1 MAPRAVLIGL
11 PGVGK
16 STVGRRL
23 AGALAVPF
31 ADSDDLVERS
41 AGRSVAEIFGRDGE
55 PAFRRLEAAAIA
67 QALTGFDGVL
77 ALGGGAVGSS
87 GTRQALLDSP
97 APVLLL
103 TASPEELLTRIGR
116 TRHRPLLAGDPAARL
131 AELAAVREPLY
142 RQLAGA
148 SCDTSGRPI
157 EAVVA
162 ELAALLDTQRST
174 R

>member
-31 ADSDDLVERS
+31 ADSDDLVVRA
-41 AGRSVAEIFGRDGE
+41 AGRSVAEIFDRDGE
-55 PAFRRLEAAAIA
+55 PEFRRLEAAAIA
-67 QALTGFDGVL
+67 RALAGFDGVL
-77 ALGGGAVGSS
+77 ALGGGAVGSCE
-87 GTRQALLDSP
+87 TRQALLDSP

-103 TASPEELLTRIGR
+103 TASREHLLARIGG
-116 TRHRPLLAGDPAARL
+116 TRHRPLLADDPAARL
-131 AELAAVREPLY
+131 AELATVREPLY

-157 EAVVA
+157 AVVAA
-162 ELAALLDTQRST
+162 ELAALLETRRSA

>member
-23 AGALAVPF
+23 ARALAVPF

-41 AGRSVAEIFGRDGE
+41 AGRSVAEIFDRDGE
-55 PAFRRLEAAAIA
+55 PAFRRLEAAAIG

-87 GTRQALLDSP
+87 ETRQALLDSP

-103 TASPEELLTRIGR
+103 TANPADLLARIGD
-116 TRHRPLLAGDPAARL
+116 TRHRPLLADRPAARL
-131 AELAAVREPLY
+131 AELAAAREPLY
-142 RQLAGA
+142 RQLAGVT
-148 SCDTSGRPI
+148 CDTSGRPI
-157 EAVVA
+157 AAVVA
-162 ELAALLDTQRST
+162 ELAAMLDARRSA